1 MSRLFFGFDPSL
13 SHFGYA
19 VANVLTYGAK
29 PIWLA
34 AGVIVTKPL
43 GCESKTE
50 DNRHRFQGLARQLRE
65 LVRRHGHPDV
75 VAVEAVALMHGRTTL
90 TTISAL
96 GRARGLVDA
105 LAAEYSVD
113 AREFHPQALKKL
125 IAGDRTAE
133 KVAVEK
139 SLVAR
144 YPELEALF
152 AQLALANREHAA
164 DACAAVHAAL
174 TTTQHPHQEQ

>member
-1 MSRLFFGFDPSL
+1 MSRLVFGFDPSL

-19 VANVLTYGAK
+19 VANVLTFGSR

-34 AGVIVTKPL
+34 VGVVVTKPV
-43 GCESKTE
+43 GAASKTE
-50 DNRHRFQGLARQLRE
+50 DNRIRFQGLARELRRV
-65 LVRRHGHPDV
+65 VRAHGHPDV
-75 VAVEAVALMHGRTTL
+75 IAVEAVALMHGRTTL

-105 LAAEYSVD
+105 MAAEFGVD
-113 AREFHPQALKKL
+113 AREFQPQTLKKAL
-125 IAGDRTAE
+125 TGDRSAE
-133 KVAVEK
+133 KDDVERA
-139 SLVAR
+139 LVRR

-152 AQLALANREHAA
+152 ARLAPANREHAA

-174 TTTQHPHQEQ
+174 TTTQSTHQEN

>member
-19 VANVLTYGAK
+19 VATVPEHGAE
-29 PIWLA
+29 PRWLA
-34 AGVIVTKPL
+34 VGVIVTKPL

-50 DNRHRFQGLARQLRE
+50 DNRFRFQGLARQLRA
-65 LVRRHGHPDV
+65 LARTHGAPAV
-75 VAVEAVALMHGRTTL
+75 IAVEAVALMHGRTTL

-96 GRARGLVDA
+96 GRARGLIDA
-105 LAAEYSVD
+105 LAAEHSLD
-113 AREFHPQALKKL
+113 AREYHPQALKKIL
-125 IAGDRTAE
+125 TGERTAE
-133 KVAVEK
+133 KAAVEK

-144 YPELEALF
+144 YPELEALL
-152 AQLALANREHAA
+152 AQLATANREHAA

-174 TTTQHPHQEQ
+174 APPQHPHQQQ